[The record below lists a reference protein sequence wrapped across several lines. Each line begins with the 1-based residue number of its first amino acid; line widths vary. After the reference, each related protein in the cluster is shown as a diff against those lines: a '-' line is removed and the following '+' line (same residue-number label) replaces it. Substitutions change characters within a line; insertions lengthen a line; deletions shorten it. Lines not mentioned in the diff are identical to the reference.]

1 MFKVHIAQGLVWNQW
16 VKHSPLLRIWFG
28 REYALLWVCQNSEF
42 YSEKWKFWQNF
53 GRNFEQKYC
62 QMEPLGW
69 VEPAMWDRRSNF
81 IVLDMTSIWQQN
93 AWWGRGVYY
102 NIYKPLAC
110 FQLET
115 KAGLCVSSSEDT
127 IGGRKQRCLR
137 EDARWAKEEPSQVF
151 NYWMAQEAWMCNHLH
166 LQVGQIEEPCPSELR
181 SSWQLR
187 IEASVQLL
195 IGSTKDWMYNYSR
208 RGWERPTQ
216 GSKPNKGVT
225 RGSTPEPERLGWK
238 EIWRHL
244 QGFEQL
250 LLDIARLLNCE

>member
-1 MFKVHIAQGLVWNQW
+1 MTDSALWTLGWLNGLADKSNLPFHSGDYLCVAMFKVHIAQGLVWNQW

-110 FQLET
+110 CQLD
-115 KAGLCVSSSEDT
+115 GLCINGFEHFERPRLGMIITSVVAIRPWDDGKGWTRMWGAALLITQHCVS
-127 IGGRKQRCLR
+127 GRLGPI
-137 EDARWAKEEPSQVF
+137 EVDANLSKEE
-151 NYWMAQEAWMCNHLH
+151 
-166 LQVGQIEEPCPSELR
+166 EEEGRGVCLCGCR
-181 SSWQLR
+181 
-187 IEASVQLL
+187 ASLL
-195 IGSTKDWMYNYSR
+195 ALAGSR
-208 RGWERPTQ
+208 RAALP
-216 GSKPNKGVT
+216 GVGGILPLPFC
-225 RGSTPEPERLGWK
+225 RGVVNDP
-238 EIWRHL
+238 
-244 QGFEQL
+244 
-250 LLDIARLLNCE
+250 

>member
-1 MFKVHIAQGLVWNQW
+1 MLEVGPIDGYLTSGARAIWWN
-16 VKHSPLLRIWFG
+16 
-28 REYALLWVCQNSEF
+28 
-42 YSEKWKFWQNF
+42 
-53 GRNFEQKYC
+53 
-62 QMEPLGW
+62 
-69 VEPAMWDRRSNF
+69 
-81 IVLDMTSIWQQN
+81 DMTRGSPPELWSSWQPRN
-93 AWWGRGVYY
+93 RGKCPIVDWLDEEL
-102 NIYKPLAC
+102 NVQSFVLSGG
-110 FQLET
+110 ET

-250 LLDIARLLNCE
+250 LLDIEGLLNCE